1 MRVAFKWLWKGYGG
15 TLQSSVWSGLPASSG
30 SKPHSPLTSFGSSCH
45 LLPFL
50 CKIMMLRE
58 QPLHKILWGVN
69 KNIFFKFLTYSWGNC
84 SHSTYTLA
92 EIQNKKE
99 CALHFQLQLLKW
111 IPSWTNKTKCVLSGC
126 LVGIK
131 CICVIIQEKKGD
143 SEREGPFCIT
153 CL

>member
-1 MRVAFKWLWKGYGG
+1 MERLWRS
-15 TLQSSVWSGLPASSG
+15 TSEFCVEWPLQSASSG
-30 SKPHSPLTSFGSSCH
+30 SKPRSPLTSFGSSCH
-45 LLPFL
+45 LLTFLL
-50 CKIMMLRE
+50 CKIMMLRK

-69 KNIFFKFLTYSWGNC
+69 KIIFFKFLIESWGNC

-111 IPSWTNKTKCVLSGC
+111 IPSWINKTKCVLSRC

-131 CICVIIQEKKGD
+131 FICVIIQEKKGD